1 MAQPARKRSPRYP
14 PDVIDINAPQFPLL
28 DPKAHTP
35 PHHHHT
41 TTTDRRTPARPLTE
55 DERQLAAELRT
66 TWGVR
71 GGRQLIRDH
80 GFDAIAE
87 AVALLRNETDVRH
100 PARFLR
106 WVIEI
111 EAADEAT
118 G

>member
-1 MAQPARKRSPRYP
+1 MAQPARKRYP
-14 PDVIDINAPQFPLL
+14 PDVIDIKAPQLPLL
-28 DPKAHTP
+28 DPKSHTPP
-35 PHHHHT
+35 PHHHTT

-55 DERQLAAELRT
+55 DERQLAAELRA

-87 AVALLRNETDVRH
+87 AVTLLRNETDVRH

>member
-1 MAQPARKRSPRYP
+1 LTRPARTHFP
-14 PDVIDINAPQFPLL
+14 PDVIDIKAPQLPLL
-28 DPKAHTP
+28 DPKPPHTP
-35 PHHHHT
+35 PPHHHT
-41 TTTDRRTPARPLTE
+41 TTTDRRAPARPLSD
-55 DERQLAAELRT
+55 DERHLAAELRT

-87 AVALLRNETDVRH
+87 AITLLRNETGVRH

-111 EAADEAT
+111 DAAEEAT